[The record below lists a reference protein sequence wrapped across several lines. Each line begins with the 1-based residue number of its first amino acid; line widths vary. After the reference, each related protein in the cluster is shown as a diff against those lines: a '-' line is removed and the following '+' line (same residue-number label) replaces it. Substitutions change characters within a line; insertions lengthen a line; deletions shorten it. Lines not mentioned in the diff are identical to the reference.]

1 MRGFP
6 GVELTRRARRRL
18 QVVAM
23 AGILGLSVPAWVP
36 RLLATL
42 PAFRVEEVRVLG
54 TRYAA
59 PHEITALLDLE
70 SDASVWDDA
79 GPWEDRVRQHP
90 MVREARVRRAGL
102 HGLEVVV
109 VEKRPVALIA
119 TPELRPVLGDGR
131 ILPLEPWKADLDL
144 PVIAAEAGVEVEE
157 ERVVDPKVLELASLL
172 ERLDRGDPEFVSVV
186 SEVRPAEDGGYE
198 FRMLPDADAGRVFL
212 PEHDPLR
219 ALRRISLALGRIEDP
234 RVRTADARFEDR
246 VILTREAGR

>member
-36 RLLATL
+36 RQLATL

-109 VEKRPVALIA
+109 VEK
-119 TPELRPVLGDGR
+119 RPVLGDGR

>member
-1 MRGFP
+1 MS
-6 GVELTRRARRRL
+6 ARLVAQRL
-18 QVVAM
+18 SERLKQSVVIENVAGGM
-23 AGILGLSVPAWVP
+23 A
-36 RLLATL
+36 
-42 PAFRVEEVRVLG
+42 
-54 TRYAA
+54 
-59 PHEITALLDLE
+59 D
-70 SDASVWDDA
+70 
-79 GPWEDRVRQHP
+79 
-90 MVREARVRRAGL
+90 
-102 HGLEVVV
+102 
-109 VEKRPVALIA
+109 
-119 TPELRPVLGDGR
+119 
-131 ILPLEPWKADLDL
+131 
-144 PVIAAEAGVEVEE
+144 IAAEAGVEVEE